1 MDKFGIFN
9 ILNSL
14 LGSKNTSDT
23 VNKEQSFGLNNLL
36 GALTPTQNQSSPQE
50 KNISSPPLPLQESMI
65 STMNG
70 HDEFI
75 KRVKEKNKGKK
86 LT

>member
-14 LGSKNTSDT
+14 LGSKNTSDSF
-23 VNKEQSFGLNNLL
+23 NKEQSSGLNSLL
-36 GALTPTQNQSSPQE
+36 GALTPTPNQTPPQE
-50 KNISSPPLPLQESMI
+50 KNTSTPPLPLQESMI
-65 STMNG
+65 STMNR

-75 KRVKEKNKGKK
+75 KRVKNKNKIKD
-86 LT
+86 